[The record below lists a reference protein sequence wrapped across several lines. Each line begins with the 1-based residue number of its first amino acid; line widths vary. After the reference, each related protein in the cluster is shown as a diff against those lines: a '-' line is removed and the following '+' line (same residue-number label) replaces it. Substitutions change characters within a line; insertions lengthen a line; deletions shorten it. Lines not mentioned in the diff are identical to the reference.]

1 MGTGR
6 ILIVDDEPTVL
17 AVIEGVLEDPWTV
30 ATAPSGPAALE
41 LLQREQFDLLIV
53 DKNMPE
59 MDGVQL
65 VRAIRDAGNAV
76 PIVMLTG
83 YASPTSAA
91 ETLNLGIDAYLEK
104 PLKDIFDV
112 REIVSKV
119 LARRRPRWTP
129 VPATPSTRPGAAL
142 TVLVA
147 ARHEGVC
154 DRLWALLEPARDEV
168 VLAAEPAE
176 IVAAIQRDAPDIL
189 VIEAASYWDEF
200 TELVTNLRHVA
211 PETACVV
218 LSERL
223 ALAEIKM
230 LIDLG
235 VNALIDQAGLPER
248 FGDLVRLARWVKLGA
263 QRPRPT
269 PAGLRSEK

>member
-17 AVIEGVLEDPWTV
+17 AVLEGVLEDPWSI
-30 ATAPSGPAALE
+30 ATATSAPAALE
-41 LLQREQFDLLIV
+41 LLRREQFDLLIV

-59 MDGVQL
+59 MDGVAM
-65 VRAIRDAGNAV
+65 VRALRQAGNAV

-83 YASPTSAA
+83 YGSPASAA
-91 ETLNLGIDAYLEK
+91 ETLNLGIDAYVEK

-112 REIVSKV
+112 REIVAKV
-119 LARRRPRWTP
+119 LGRRRPRWTP
-129 VPATPSTRPGAAL
+129 VPASPASRPGASL
-142 TVLVA
+142 KVVVA
-147 ARHEGVC
+147 TRNTGVC
-154 DRLWALLEPARDEV
+154 ERVWALLERQKDEV
-168 VLAAEPAE
+168 ILAAEPSE
-176 IVAAIQRDAPDIL
+176 IVTAIQREAPDIL

-200 TELVTNLRHVA
+200 SELVTNLRHFA
-211 PETACVV
+211 PDTACVV

-248 FGDLVRLARWVKLGA
+248 FGDIVGLARYVKLGA

-269 PAGLRSEK
+269 PPGMRS